1 MLVINVLIEDIVKN
15 GKIMNWKEKFDSII
29 SFFIVYI
36 ESVLL

>member
-1 MLVINVLIEDIVKN
+1 MLVINVLTEDIVKN

-29 SFFIVYI
+29 PFLIVHT